1 MNVKSTDQVEEKPVT
16 MPGSADC
23 SVRWLVGKED
33 QAANFAMRKFKVEPG
48 GYTPRHS
55 HPYEHEIYVLA
66 GQGVVLE
73 GDEQH
78 ALAPGSVVYVKPDEI
93 HQFRNTGDAPLEFLC
108 MVPNVSYTA
117 PIHQAPEC
125 GG

>member
-1 MNVKSTDQVEEKPVT
+1 MNVKTTNEVAEKPVT
-16 MPGSADC
+16 MPGSSAC
-23 SVRWLVGKED
+23 TIRWLVGKED

-55 HPYEHEIYVLA
+55 HPYEHEIYVLS
-66 GQGVVLE
+66 GEGVVFE
-73 GDEQH
+73 GDRQH
-78 ALAPGSVVYVKPDEI
+78 RLAAGSVVYVKPGEV
-93 HQFRNTGDAPLEFLC
+93 HQFRNTGEAPFEFLC
-108 MVPNVSYTA
+108 LVPNASYTA

>member
-1 MNVKSTDQVEEKPVT
+1 MNVKSTEAVEEQVVT

-23 SVRWLVGKED
+23 TVRWLVGEQD
-33 QAANFAMRKFKVEPG
+33 DAANFAMRKFKVEPG

-55 HPYEHEIYVLA
+55 HPYEHEIYVLS

-78 ALAPGSVVYVKPDEI
+78 SLTAGSVVYVKPDEV

-117 PIHQAPEC
+117 PVHQAPEC